1 MNTRPPINNNT
12 FEAKAVKALEA
23 ALENK
28 LATMG
33 MKLKPAP
40 AALK

>member
-12 FEAKAVKALEA
+12 FEAKAGRALKA
-23 ALENK
+23 ALETK

-33 MKLKPAP
+33 LKLKPAP
-40 AALK
+40 ALK